1 MNMRTAK
8 VIAWLG
14 VVAMTLALFQG
25 FSQGDFLKDGG
36 MILKNPWG
44 IVSMVDLYVGFILFS
59 MWIYFREGNPVA
71 AVVWIAAMM
80 IFGFFAGSL
89 YTAINLGRSKG
100 DWHRFFLGHRA

>member
-1 MNMRTAK
+1 MRTAK

-44 IVSMVDLYVGFILFS
+44 IVSMVD
-59 MWIYFREGNPVA
+59 
-71 AVVWIAAMM
+71 
-80 IFGFFAGSL
+80 
-89 YTAINLGRSKG
+89 
-100 DWHRFFLGHRA
+100 